1 MSAKPKLRGAT
12 SHTQKGRSSVLSKPA
27 VCASA
32 AAAALILG
40 ACFLPAEQGNANSVK
55 NESKLQAKPMALT
68 AAAPEPEPTVTAL
81 DNTEASEDKNDATA
95 RTETTIIDVQGDI
108 TPDIDLLA
116 PPSLAPNEPKWET
129 VTVKKGDNLALIF
142 KRAGF
147 SASQLYQVVNEA
159 PDGGKLARIFPGQT
173 LAFQAGDKN
182 KLIGLKHTLS
192 ALETVHYHREDG
204 KWKTDKLVLEPDT
217 QLAWANGRI
226 NSSLF
231 LAGKDAGLPQSLIMS
246 MANIF
251 GGVIDFAL
259 DPRKGDTFHVLYE
272 QRSLDGNYIGSGD
285 ILALSYTSKGK
296 TVSAYRYEDSRGD
309 VGYYSADGV
318 SMRKAFLLAPVDF
331 TRISSNFNP
340 RRLHPIYKTHRPHR
354 GTDYAASRG
363 TPVYAAGDGR
373 VLKSGYTRSS
383 GNYVVIRHGEKYTTK
398 YLHLHK
404 RRVASGA
411 RVKQGQVIGTVGS
424 TGAATGPHLH
434 YEFLVNGVH
443 RNPRTIHR
451 KLPKATRLAKAEMPR
466 FKAAISSRELQLA
479 ALTQGNTLALNSTDA
494 QDTVAPSI
502 NTQSTKGIG
511 AAQ

>member
-1 MSAKPKLRGAT
+1 MSAKYKLRGAT
-12 SHTQKGRSSVLSKPA
+12 SHTHKHRSPVFSKPA
-27 VCASA
+27 KCAGA
-32 AAAALILG
+32 VAAALILG
-40 ACFLPAEQGNANSVK
+40 ASLLPAEQGNANS
-55 NESKLQAKPMALT
+55 AKTEANLPEKPIALVASPLLT
-68 AAAPEPEPTVTAL
+68 PTTAL
-81 DNTEASEDKNDATA
+81 ETPAPASEFISS
-95 RTETTIIDVQGDI
+95 TETSSADVASTS

-116 PPSLAPNEPKWET
+116 PPTLAPQEPKWET
-129 VTVKKGDNLALIF
+129 VTVKKGDSLARIF

-147 SASQLYQVVNEA
+147 SSRQLYEVVNKA
-159 PDGGKLARIFPGQT
+159 PNGDKLARIFPGQT
-173 LAFQAGDKN
+173 MAFQADENG

-192 ALETVHYHREDG
+192 ALETIHYHRTEG
-204 KWKTDKLVLEPDT
+204 TWETSTLVLEPET
-217 QLAWANGRI
+217 ALAWANGKI
-226 NSSLF
+226 DSSLF
-231 LAGKDAGLPQSLIMS
+231 LAGKDAGLPQNLIMG

-272 QRSLDGNYIGSGD
+272 TRSLDGKNIGSGD
-285 ILALSYTSKGK
+285 ILALSYTNKGK
-296 TVSAYRYEDSRGD
+296 TVSAYRYEDSKGD

-318 SMRKAFLLAPVDF
+318 SMRKAFLLSPVDF

-340 RRLHPIYKTHRPHR
+340 RRLHPIYKTRRPHR

-363 TPVYAAGDGR
+363 TPVYSAGDGR
-373 VLKSGYTRSS
+373 VVKSGYTRAN

-404 RRVASGA
+404 RRVANGA
-411 RVKQGQVIGTVGS
+411 KVKQGQVIGTVGS

-451 KLPKATRLAKAEMPR
+451 QLPKATRLAKSEIPR

-479 ALTQGNTLALNSTDA
+479 ALEQGDTLALRPAETENSG
-494 QDTVAPSI
+494 TVSAAP
-502 NTQSTKGIG
+502 
-511 AAQ
+511 